1 MSNYGYGRPNPFDDR
16 ESPAPGGGYGGPV
29 RPPQA
34 SFGQGPSPY
43 GGQRNNN
50 NNYGGGNNVEMS
62 NLPSNNGYG
71 GNAGGYGGR
80 NNGGYGGGNN
90 GGNGGGS
97 TSILDECS
105 EIDRG
110 IEEVERNLNQL
121 RNLHRA
127 ALNDTDTSGG
137 SRVNRELDGLS
148 SDTMTLYRSLVERV
162 RKIKSNPA
170 SRQGVNSRQVERIDG
185 RLKNAI
191 RQYQEIDADF
201 RRETQAQIARQY
213 RIVKPNATEDEVAA
227 AVDGADGGQVFT
239 QALMQSNRQGQ
250 ATATLNNV
258 RDRHAQILK
267 IERQMTELAQ
277 LFQDMNTLVVQQEVA
292 VAQIEQKAEEV
303 VENLDKGNEEIVTA
317 VKTARATRRKKW
329 WCLGITVLIII
340 IIVVAIIA
348 WLAATGRLNSGGGN
362 NSNNNNN
369 NGNTGNTN
377 NAKRG
382 IAVADVQAVS
392 DVLVKTIPH
401 VTRQISETV
410 SRARSIQPGA
420 RFRNLQ

>member
-1 MSNYGYGRPNPFDDR
+1 
-16 ESPAPGGGYGGPV
+16 
-29 RPPQA
+29 
-34 SFGQGPSPY
+34 
-43 GGQRNNN
+43 
-50 NNYGGGNNVEMS
+50 MS
-62 NLPSNNGYG
+62 NLPSNNSYG
-71 GNAGGYGGR
+71 GGGYGGGS
-80 NNGGYGGGNN
+80 NGGYGGGAS
-90 GGNGGGS
+90 NGGGA

-110 IEEVERNLNQL
+110 IEEVEQNLNQL

-170 SRQGVNSRQVERIDG
+170 SRQGMNARQVERIDG

-201 RRETQAQIARQY
+201 RRETQSQIARQY
-213 RIVKPNATEDEVAA
+213 RIVKPNASEDEVAA
-227 AVDGADGGQVFT
+227 AVDGSDGGQVFA

-250 ATATLNNV
+250 ATAALNNV
-258 RDRHAQILK
+258 RARHDQILK

-292 VAQIEQKAEEV
+292 VTQIEQKAEEV
-303 VENLDKGNEEIVTA
+303 VENLDKGNEEIGVA

-329 WCLGITVLIII
+329 WCLGITGE
-340 IIVVAIIA
+340 
-348 WLAATGRLNSGGGN
+348 WLSPLSFFFF
-362 NSNNNNN
+362 
-369 NGNTGNTN
+369 
-377 NAKRG
+377 
-382 IAVADVQAVS
+382 
-392 DVLVKTIPH
+392 LF
-401 VTRQISETV
+401 
-410 SRARSIQPGA
+410 RAGDHAP
-420 RFRNLQ
+420 

>member
-1 MSNYGYGRPNPFDDR
+1 M
-16 ESPAPGGGYGGPV
+16 
-29 RPPQA
+29 
-34 SFGQGPSPY
+34 
-43 GGQRNNN
+43 
-50 NNYGGGNNVEMS
+50 EMS

-71 GNAGGYGGR
+71 GNGGGYGGR
-80 NNGGYGGGNN
+80 NDGGYGGGNN
-90 GGNGGGS
+90 GGYGGGNGGGS

-329 WCLGITVLIII
+329 WCLGITGKFALCPHLGVIFASLD
-340 IIVVAIIA
+340 
-348 WLAATGRLNSGGGN
+348 TH
-362 NSNNNNN
+362 SN
-369 NGNTGNTN
+369 TC
-377 NAKRG
+377 
-382 IAVADVQAVS
+382 
-392 DVLVKTIPH
+392 L
-401 VTRQISETV
+401 
-410 SRARSIQPGA
+410 
-420 RFRNLQ
+420 

>member
-1 MSNYGYGRPNPFDDR
+1 MSNYGYGRPNPFDQRD
-16 ESPAPGGGYGGPV
+16 SPSGGNGGNGGYGGGGAAQ

-43 GGQRNNN
+43 GGAQRN

-62 NLPSNNGYG
+62 NLPSNNSYG
-71 GNAGGYGGR
+71 GG
-80 NNGGYGGGNN
+80 GGYGGGNN
-90 GGNGGGS
+90 GGYGGGASNGGGA

-110 IEEVERNLNQL
+110 IEEVEQNLNQL

-170 SRQGVNSRQVERIDG
+170 SRQGMNARQVERIDG

-201 RRETQAQIARQY
+201 RRETQSQIARQY
-213 RIVKPNATEDEVAA
+213 RIVKPNASEDEVAA
-227 AVDGADGGQVFT
+227 AVDGSDGGQVFA

-250 ATATLNNV
+250 ATAALNNV
-258 RDRHAQILK
+258 RARHDQILK

-292 VAQIEQKAEEV
+292 VTQIEQKAEEV
-303 VENLDKGNEEIVTA
+303 VENLDKGNEEIGVA

-329 WCLGITVLIII
+329 WCLGITVLIIVI
-340 IIVVAIIA
+340 VVVAI
-348 WLAATGRLNSGGGN
+348 LAYLGVNGKLGGGGGN
-362 NSNNNNN
+362 DNNNN
-369 NGNTGNTN
+369 T
-377 NAKRG
+377 KRG
-382 IAVADVQAVS
+382 LVSANVQAVS
-392 DVLVKTIPH
+392 STLSRTVPSVSRQFTETI
-401 VTRQISETV
+401 
-410 SRARSIQPGA
+410 SRARSLQPGA
-420 RFRNLQ
+420 KFRKLE

>member
-1 MSNYGYGRPNPFDDR
+1 MSNRD
-16 ESPAPGGGYGGPV
+16 SPSGGNGGNGGYGGGGAAQ

-43 GGQRNNN
+43 GG
-50 NNYGGGNNVEMS
+50 GNNVEMS
-62 NLPSNNGYG
+62 NLPSNNSYG
-71 GNAGGYGGR
+71 GG
-80 NNGGYGGGNN
+80 GGYGGGNN
-90 GGNGGGS
+90 GGYGGGASNGGGA

-110 IEEVERNLNQL
+110 IEEVEQNLNQL

-170 SRQGVNSRQVERIDG
+170 SRQGMNARQVERIDG

-201 RRETQAQIARQY
+201 RRETQSQIARQY
-213 RIVKPNATEDEVAA
+213 RIVKPNASEDEVAA
-227 AVDGADGGQVFT
+227 AVDGSDGGQVFA

-250 ATATLNNV
+250 ATAALNNV
-258 RDRHAQILK
+258 RARHDQILK

-292 VAQIEQKAEEV
+292 VTQIEQKAEEV
-303 VENLDKGNEEIVTA
+303 VENLDKGNEEIGVA

-329 WCLGITVLIII
+329 WCLGITVLIIVI
-340 IIVVAIIA
+340 VVVAI
-348 WLAATGRLNSGGGN
+348 LAYLGVNGKLGGGGGN
-362 NSNNNNN
+362 DNNNN
-369 NGNTGNTN
+369 T
-377 NAKRG
+377 KRG
-382 IAVADVQAVS
+382 LVSANVQAVS
-392 DVLVKTIPH
+392 STLSRTVPSVSRQFTETI
-401 VTRQISETV
+401 
-410 SRARSIQPGA
+410 SRARSLQPGA
-420 RFRNLQ
+420 KFRKLE

>member
-1 MSNYGYGRPNPFDDR
+1 M
-16 ESPAPGGGYGGPV
+16 
-29 RPPQA
+29 
-34 SFGQGPSPY
+34 
-43 GGQRNNN
+43 
-50 NNYGGGNNVEMS
+50 EMS
-62 NLPSNNGYG
+62 NLPSNNSYG
-71 GNAGGYGGR
+71 GGGGGYGGR
-80 NNGGYGGGNN
+80 NNGGYGGGNG
-90 GGNGGGS
+90 GGNAGGS

-127 ALNDTDTSGG
+127 ALGDTDTSGG
-137 SRVNRELDGLS
+137 SRVNRELDSLS

-170 SRQGVNSRQVERIDG
+170 SRQGVNSRQVDRIDS

-201 RRETQAQIARQY
+201 RRETQGQIARQY
-213 RIVKPNATEDEVAA
+213 RIVKPNATEDEIAA
-227 AVDGADGGQVFT
+227 AVDGTDGGQVFT

-329 WCLGITVLIII
+329 WCLGITSKLALYSHMAIVFASLDAHSNICLQSLLSSLSSLPSSRGWRVSLIIYLSLRPES
-340 IIVVAIIA
+340 A
-348 WLAATGRLNSGGGN
+348 LTPSSSYRP
-362 NSNNNNN
+362 
-369 NGNTGNTN
+369 T
-377 NAKRG
+377 
-382 IAVADVQAVS
+382 
-392 DVLVKTIPH
+392 
-401 VTRQISETV
+401 
-410 SRARSIQPGA
+410 
-420 RFRNLQ
+420 